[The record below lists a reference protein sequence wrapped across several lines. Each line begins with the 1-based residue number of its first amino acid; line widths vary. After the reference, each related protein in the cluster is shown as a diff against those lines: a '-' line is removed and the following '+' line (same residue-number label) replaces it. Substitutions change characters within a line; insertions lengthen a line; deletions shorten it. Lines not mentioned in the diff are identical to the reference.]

1 MLFGVQAYDYKKKF
15 DSYGVEGEAIV
26 TMTPKGPTSQRFNQ
40 EVRIKNVL
48 FHGDALFNW
57 LEHSI
62 DKMGAMIV
70 DNDTDEE
77 NVRWAQGARS
87 AFYQT
92 WVHLIEHERK
102 FLNAARAFEQ
112 AKELQEKRGDPY
124 FRQLRETRPTQT
136 ISPKI

>member
-1 MLFGVQAYDYKKKF
+1 MQAYNYKKRF
-15 DSYGVEGEAIV
+15 DSYGLEGEGIV
-26 TMTPKGPTSQRFNQ
+26 TMTPKGPTSQRFDQ

-48 FHGDALFNW
+48 FHADALFSW

-62 DKMGAMIV
+62 DKMGGMIV
-70 DNDTDEE
+70 DNDTTEE

-92 WVHLIEHERK
+92 WVHLIEYERK
-102 FLNAARAFEQ
+102 FLNGAKAFEQ

-124 FRQLRETRPTQT
+124 FRQLRETMPTET
-136 ISPKI
+136 ISQRI